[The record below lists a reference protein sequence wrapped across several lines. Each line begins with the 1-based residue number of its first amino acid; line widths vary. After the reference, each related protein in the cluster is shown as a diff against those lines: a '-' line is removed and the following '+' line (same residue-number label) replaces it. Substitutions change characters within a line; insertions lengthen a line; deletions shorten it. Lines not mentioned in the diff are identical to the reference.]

1 MLSPSKDSQLHL
13 DDALRENEDLKEQL
27 AMVERRNNLMTT
39 EMEEMRAAM
48 EQTERARKVSEQELT
63 DASERVQLLH
73 SQVFG
78 VSFTIDM
85 WEWHGMGWE
94 WPVFGL
100 SQQNTSLLNTKK
112 RLEVD
117 ISHLQNE
124 VEDSIQEARNA
135 EEKAKKAITD
145 VSPLA
150 CLSCV
155 LYSCSHFRKAIIQCR
170 DRKHW

>member
-1 MLSPSKDSQLHL
+1 MVLSPSKDSQLHL

-78 VSFTIDM
+78 VSFTRDA
-85 WEWHGMGWE
+85 WGWHGMGWE
-94 WPVFGL
+94 
-100 SQQNTSLLNTKK
+100 
-112 RLEVD
+112 
-117 ISHLQNE
+117 
-124 VEDSIQEARNA
+124 
-135 EEKAKKAITD
+135 
-145 VSPLA
+145 
-150 CLSCV
+150 
-155 LYSCSHFRKAIIQCR
+155 
-170 DRKHW
+170 